1 MFRKV
6 YIIGHFHDLIEIVH
20 TLLVY
25 ITLFLTETKSTV
37 TVGRFQVS
45 PSKAIPTP
53 ATHTDSEK
61 TPSEASTIIRSL
73 DQPSSS
79 FVAYEQNPSPRE
91 NIENLST
98 SGETC
103 DSSSSVKQ
111 PETQSNQNEDQGE
124 KINQEQNEED
134 NDEIPLDKK
143 QRRKKVRRVDCGT
156 GLLGTS
162 VDSGFSVA
170 LDPDGRAWD
179 GNTGSPPYPSP
190 LHNLW
195 MSYTRSSS
203 YLSSDESE
211 SEDDEMWGELQDLRE
226 K

>member
-1 MFRKV
+1 MPP
-6 YIIGHFHDLIEIVH
+6 
-20 TLLVY
+20 
-25 ITLFLTETKSTV
+25 FLTEIKSTV

-53 ATHTDSEK
+53 ATHTNSGK
-61 TPSEASTIIRSL
+61 PPPTLIRSL

-79 FVAYEQNPSPRE
+79 FVAHEQNPPGE
-91 NIENLST
+91 NNENVST
-98 SGETC
+98 SSETSR

-111 PETQSNQNEDQGE
+111 PEMQINRKSDQDGQVNQDQKE
-124 KINQEQNEED
+124 KD

-143 QRRKKVRRVDCGT
+143 HRRKKVRRVDCGT

-162 VDSGFSVA
+162 LDSGFSVA
-170 LDPDGRAWD
+170 LDPNGRAWD
-179 GNTGSPPYPSP
+179 GNTGSPPYHSP

-211 SEDDEMWGELQDLRE
+211 SEDDEMWGELHDLRE

>member
-1 MFRKV
+1 MKKV
-6 YIIGHFHDLIEIVH
+6 MVWSLVTHTVDLSYHILNRCIPIMH
-20 TLLVY
+20 
-25 ITLFLTETKSTV
+25 LFLAETRKSIV

-45 PSKAIPTP
+45 PSKTVP
-53 ATHTDSEK
+53 APHTDSEK
-61 TPSEASTIIRSL
+61 TSSETSTIIRSL

-79 FVAYEQNPSPRE
+79 FLAHEQNPPGE
-91 NIENLST
+91 NSENLLT
-98 SGETC
+98 SRETPC

-111 PETQSNQNEDQGE
+111 SKTQSHQEAGQV
-124 KINQEQNEED
+124 NQEQNKED

-143 QRRKKVRRVDCGT
+143 HRRKKVRRVDCGT